1 MSTFKVKSFA
11 KINLAL
17 NVVEKKSSLH
27 KIETIVSF
35 INLHD
40 KILIKEIKSKK
51 HNIFFTGKF
60 SKNIGKKNT
69 VNKLCNKHCKKH
81 CFYAQFLERG
91 NCAKCTVFANY
102 AFYIVFA
109 WFCIVSKETCKLCKN
124 CA

>member
-40 KILIKEIKSKK
+40 EILIKEINQK
-51 HNIFFTGKF
+51 NIIFF
-60 SKNIGKKNT
+60 S
-69 VNKLCNKHCKKH
+69 
-81 CFYAQFLERG
+81 LENFQKYR
-91 NCAKCTVFANY
+91 
-102 AFYIVFA
+102 
-109 WFCIVSKETCKLCKN
+109 
-124 CA
+124 

>member
-17 NVVEKKSSLH
+17 NVVKKKSLLH

-40 KILIKEIKSKK
+40 EILIKEIKSKK

-69 VNKLCNKHCKKH
+69 VNKLMQILEKK
-81 CFYAQFLERG
+81 
-91 NCAKCTVFANY
+91 NY
-102 AFYIVFA
+102 
-109 WFCIVSKETCKLCKN
+109 SKIENFTLKLIN
-124 CA
+124 